1 MVLCLNQ
8 FKCKGV
14 FKLQNINAIIV
25 YGGEIMFTIL
35 LDYFFYK
42 WEKKFFARI
51 KRDANQLIKQANS
64 LDAQTDAHRMEIKA
78 LESRL

>member
-1 MVLCLNQ
+1 
-8 FKCKGV
+8 
-14 FKLQNINAIIV
+14 
-25 YGGEIMFTIL
+25 MFTIL